1 MLIGRFH
8 LVTFS
13 GGGNTV
19 PTYALVRRLIAR
31 GHEVTILGQMA
42 QAEAARNLGARFV
55 PLGVP
60 DWTPGKS
67 LEEQSEAFLALL
79 FGPDVGKAVLDNIA
93 RDRPDVLVV
102 DCMLTS
108 ALAAAERAAIRS
120 AALVHVLY
128 EQFVAGTVGRR
139 WAAMLPVVNEMR
151 SGFGLP
157 PVGSPMAL
165 LEPMRIVLV
174 ACPQAFD
181 VAMPTLPKNVRY
193 VGAMLDDP
201 ATTPSVS
208 PWPLADGRPR
218 MLVAFSTTCQHQE
231 AVLRRI
237 AAALATLPVEAVI
250 TTGPAVAMHA
260 IDPARNVAVFPYIA
274 HRTLLPDCALVITHA
289 GLGAVMAALA
299 HGVPLL
305 CMPMGRDQHDN
316 AARVAACG
324 AGCVLPL
331 EAGVGQISQTIS
343 AMLAAPEYRTAARDM
358 AATIAR
364 RDGRDAAVEELEN
377 LLLSNRE
384 DR

>member
-1 MLIGRFH
+1 MMSGRFH
-8 LVTFS
+8 VVTWN
-13 GGGNTV
+13 GGGNTA
-19 PTYALVRRLIAR
+19 PTYALARRLVAR

-42 QAEAARNLGARFV
+42 QAAAARDLRAGFV

-67 LEEQSEAFLALL
+67 LEEESESFPASL
-79 FGPDVGKAVLDNIA
+79 FGPAVGGAVLDHRA
-93 RDRPDVLVV
+93 RDAPDVLVV
-102 DCMLTS
+102 DCFLTS

-151 SGFGLP
+151 RGFGLP
-157 PVGSPMAL
+157 AAGSPMAL

-174 ACPQAFD
+174 ACPQTFD
-181 VAMPTLPKNVRY
+181 VAMPALPKNVRY
-193 VGAMLDDP
+193 VASMLDDEP
-201 ATTPSVS
+201 TTPGAC

-218 MLVAFSTTCQHQE
+218 LLVTFSTTYQHQE
-231 AVLRRI
+231 TVLRRI
-237 AAALATLPVEAVI
+237 ATALATLPVEAII
-250 TTGPAVAMHA
+250 TTGPTVDVDA
-260 IDPARNVAVFPYIA
+260 IDPARNVAVVRYIA

-289 GLGAVMAALA
+289 GLGAVMTALA

-331 EAGVGQISQTIS
+331 EAGVGQIS
-343 AMLAAPEYRTAARDM
+343 E
-358 AATIAR
+358 TIA
-364 RDGRDAAVEELEN
+364 E
-377 LLLSNRE
+377 
-384 DR
+384 

>member
-1 MLIGRFH
+1 LIGRFH

-19 PTYALVRRLIAR
+19 PTYALARRLIAR
-31 GHEVTILGQMA
+31 GHQVTILGQME
-42 QAEAARNLGARFV
+42 QAETARNLGARFV

-67 LEEQSEAFLALL
+67 IEEQSDAFLALL
-79 FGPDVGKAVLDNIA
+79 FGPDVGRAVLDGIA
-93 RDRPDVLVV
+93 RDPPDVLVV

-157 PVGSPMAL
+157 PAGSPMAL

-174 ACPQAFD
+174 ACPQTFD
-181 VAMPTLPKNVRY
+181 VAMPALPKNVRY
-193 VGAMLDDP
+193 VGAMLDDDP
-201 ATTPSVS
+201 TTPGAC

-218 MLVAFSTTCQHQE
+218 LLVTFSTTYQHQE
-231 AVLRRI
+231 IVLRRI
-237 AAALATLPVEAVI
+237 ATALATLPVEAII
-250 TTGPAVAMHA
+250 TTGPTVDVDA
-260 IDPARNVAVFPYIA
+260 IDPARNVAVFRYIA

-289 GLGAVMAALA
+289 GLGAVMTALA

-331 EAGVGQISQTIS
+331 EAGVGQISETIA
-343 AMLAAPEYRTAARDM
+343 AMLAAPEYREAARDM
-358 AATIAR
+358 AATIAL
-364 RDGRDAAVEELEN
+364 RDGRDVAVDELEK
-377 LLLSNRE
+377 LLHAG
-384 DR
+384 

>member
-1 MLIGRFH
+1 MALRLRRGGCSRCRQVWVLIGRFH

-19 PTYALVRRLIAR
+19 PTYALARRLIAR
-31 GHEVTILGQMA
+31 GHEVTILGQME
-42 QAEAARNLGARFV
+42 QAETARNLGARFV

-67 LEEQSEAFLALL
+67 IEEQSDAFLALL
-79 FGPDVGKAVLDNIA
+79 FGPNVGRAVLDDIA
-93 RDRPDVLVV
+93 RDPPDVLVV

-120 AALVHVLY
+120 GALVHVLY

-139 WAAMLPVVNEMR
+139 WAAMLPVVNKMR
-151 SGFGLP
+151 RGFDLP
-157 PVGSPMAL
+157 PAESPMAL
-165 LEPMRIVLV
+165 LEPMQIVLV

-181 VAMPTLPKNVRY
+181 VTMPALPKNVRY

-201 ATTPSVS
+201 VATSSAS

-218 MLVAFSTTCQHQE
+218 VLVTFSTTYQHQE
-231 AVLRRI
+231 AVLCRI

-260 IDPARNVAVFPYIA
+260 IDPARNVAMFPYVA

-316 AARVAACG
+316 AARVAAMWCWVRSSARG
-324 AGCVLPL
+324 WSGPDLPNNICNAGS
-331 EAGVGQISQTIS
+331 AGVPDSS
-343 AMLAAPEYRTAARDM
+343 A
-358 AATIAR
+358 
-364 RDGRDAAVEELEN
+364 
-377 LLLSNRE
+377 
-384 DR
+384 

>member
-8 LVTFS
+8 LVTFN
-13 GGGNTV
+13 GGGNMT
-19 PTYALVRRLIAR
+19 PTYALARRLIAR

-42 QAEAARNLGARFV
+42 QAVSARNLGARFV
-55 PLGVP
+55 SLGIP

-67 LEEQSEAFLALL
+67 IEEQSESFVALL
-79 FGPDVGKAVLDNIA
+79 FGPEVGKAVLDNIA
-93 RDRPDVLVV
+93 RDPPDVLVI

-139 WAAMLPVVNEMR
+139 WAAMLPVINEMR
-151 SGFGLP
+151 SSFGLP
-157 PVGSPMAL
+157 PAGSPMAL

-174 ACPQAFD
+174 ACSQAFD

-201 ATTPSVS
+201 ATTPSAS

-218 MLVAFSTTCQHQE
+218 VLVALSTTYQHQE

-250 TTGPAVAMHA
+250 TTGAAVDVHA
-260 IDPARNVAVFPYIA
+260 IDPVRNVAVLHYIA
-274 HRTLLPDCALVITHA
+274 HRTLLPDCALVVTHA
-289 GLGAVMAALA
+289 GLGMVMAALA

-324 AGCVLPL
+324 AGCVLPP

-358 AATIAR
+358 AATIAL
-364 RDGRDAAVEELEN
+364 RDGPETAVSELET
-377 LLLSNRE
+377 LLHAS
-384 DR
+384 

>member
-1 MLIGRFH
+1 MSGRFH
-8 LVTFS
+8 VVTWN
-13 GGGNTV
+13 GGGNTT
-19 PTYALVRRLIAR
+19 PTYALARRLVAR
-31 GHEVTILGQMA
+31 GHAVMLLGQSA
-42 QAEAARNLGARFV
+42 QAEAARDLGARFV

-67 LEEQSEAFLALL
+67 LEDESDALSSLL
-79 FGPDVGKAVLDNIA
+79 FGPAVGEAVLDTIA
-93 RDRPDVLVV
+93 RDAPDVLVV

-108 ALAAAERAAIRS
+108 ALAAAERVAIRS

-157 PVGSPMAL
+157 PAGSPMAL

-181 VAMPTLPKNVRY
+181 VAVPTLPKNVRY
-193 VGAMLDDP
+193 VGAVLDDP
-201 ATTPSVS
+201 ATTPSAS

-218 MLVAFSTTCQHQE
+218 VLVAFSTTYQHQE

-250 TTGPAVAMHA
+250 TTGPAVDVHA
-260 IDPARNVAVFPYIA
+260 IDPVRNVSVLPYIA
-274 HRTLLPDCALVITHA
+274 HRTLLPDCALVVTHA
-289 GLGAVMAALA
+289 GLGVVMAALA

-316 AARVAACG
+316 AARVTACG
-324 AGCVLPL
+324 AGCVLSA
-331 EAGVGQISQTIS
+331 EAGVIQISQTIS
-343 AMLAAPEYRTAARDM
+343 AMLAAPEYRTAARNM
-358 AATIAR
+358 AATIAL
-364 RDGRDAAVEELEN
+364 RDGRDAAVDELEN
-377 LLLSNRE
+377 LLQAS
-384 DR
+384 

>member
-8 LVTFS
+8 LVTWS
-13 GGGNTV
+13 GGGNTT
-19 PTYALVRRLIAR
+19 PTYALARRLIAR
-31 GHEVTILGQMA
+31 GHELTILGQMA
-42 QAEAARNLGARFV
+42 QAETARDLGARFV

-60 DWTPGKS
+60 AWTPGKS
-67 LEEQSEAFLALL
+67 LEEQSEAFLTLL
-79 FGPDVGKAVLDNIA
+79 FGPDVGKAVLDSIA
-93 RDRPDVLVV
+93 REPPDVLIV

-108 ALAAAERAAIRS
+108 GLAAAERAAIPS

-157 PVGSPMAL
+157 PAGSPMAL

-201 ATTPSVS
+201 AMPPSVS

-218 MLVAFSTTCQHQE
+218 VLVAFSTTCQHQE
-231 AVLRRI
+231 VVLRRI

-250 TTGPAVAMHA
+250 TTGPAMDVHA
-260 IDPARNVAVFPYIA
+260 IDPVRNVAVFRYIA
-274 HRTLLPDCALVITHA
+274 HRTLLPDCALVVTHA

-305 CMPMGRDQHDN
+305 CMPMGRDQYDN

-324 AGCVLPL
+324 AGCVLPP
-331 EAGVGQISQTIS
+331 EAEVGQISQTIS
-343 AMLAAPEYRTAARDM
+343 AMLAAPQYRTAARDM
-358 AATIAR
+358 AATIAL
-364 RDGRDAAVEELEN
+364 RDGREAAVDELEN
-377 LLLSNRE
+377 LLHAG
-384 DR
+384 

>member
-13 GGGNTV
+13 GGGNTT
-19 PTYALVRRLIAR
+19 PTYALARRLIAR

-42 QAEAARNLGARFV
+42 QAESARNLGARFV

-60 DWTPGKS
+60 DWTPDKS
-67 LEEQSEAFLALL
+67 LEEQSDPFLTLL
-79 FGPDVGKAVLDNIA
+79 FGPDVGNAVLDNIA
-93 RDRPDVLVV
+93 RDPPDVLVV

-108 ALAAAERAAIRS
+108 ALAAAERAGIRS

-151 SGFGLP
+151 RGFGLP
-157 PVGSPMAL
+157 PAETPMAL

-201 ATTPSVS
+201 ATTPSAS

-218 MLVAFSTTCQHQE
+218 VLVAFSTTYQHQE
-231 AVLRRI
+231 AVLCRI
-237 AAALATLPVEAVI
+237 SAALATLPVEAVI
-250 TTGPAVAMHA
+250 TTGPAVEVHA
-260 IDPARNVAVFPYIA
+260 IDPVRNVAVFRYIA
-274 HRTLLPDCALVITHA
+274 HRTLLPDCALMITHA

-324 AGCVLPL
+324 AGCVLSP
-331 EAGVGQISQTIS
+331 EAGVGQISQTIT
-343 AMLAAPEYRTAARDM
+343 AMLAAPGYRTAARDM

-364 RDGRDAAVEELEN
+364 RDGREAAVDELEN
-377 LLLSNRE
+377 LLHAT
-384 DR
+384 

>member
-8 LVTFS
+8 LVTWN
-13 GGGNTV
+13 GGGNTA
-19 PTYALVRRLIAR
+19 PTYALARRLIAR
-31 GHEVTILGQMA
+31 GHELTILGQMA
-42 QAEAARNLGARFV
+42 QAETACNLGARFV

-60 DWTPGKS
+60 DWMPGKS
-67 LEEQSEAFLALL
+67 IEEQSEKFLALL
-79 FGPDVGKAVLDNIA
+79 FGPDVGKAVLDNVV

-108 ALAAAERAAIRS
+108 ALAAAERASIRS

-128 EQFVAGTVGRR
+128 EQFVAVTGTVGCR
-139 WAAMLPVVNEMR
+139 WAAMLPVVNKMR
-151 SGFGLP
+151 SEFGLSP
-157 PVGSPMAL
+157 AGSPMAL
-165 LEPMRIVLV
+165 LEPMHIVLV
-174 ACPQAFD
+174 ACPQVFD

-201 ATTPSVS
+201 ATTPSAS

-218 MLVAFSTTCQHQE
+218 VLVTFSTTYQHQE

-237 AAALATLPVEAVI
+237 AAALAMLPVEAVI
-250 TTGPAVAMHA
+250 TTGPAVDVHA
-260 IDPARNVAVFPYIA
+260 IDPIRNVAVFRHIA
-274 HRTLLPDCALVITHA
+274 HRTLLPDCALVVTHA

-324 AGCVLPL
+324 AGCVLPQ
-331 EAGVGQISQTIS
+331 EAGVGEIAQTVS

-358 AATIAR
+358 AATIAL
-364 RDGRDAAVEELEN
+364 RDGREAAVDELEK
-377 LLLSNRE
+377 LLHAS
-384 DR
+384 